1 MYLVETPVWMLER
14 WTLGIAWLLSLSYF
28 AMHGK
33 IWTIQTEDKEKPL
46 LIMWMAVFLAM
57 IGTCASLSIWGAAYA
72 ALFLCSPALLKAL
85 YLQRSILIFEVFLM
99 GVGLIWNLPFSLLC
113 ILCFR
118 WVVLLSNLKILFQ
131 SQSNRAAEYTFLLLL
146 CIPLHLEHTIRS
158 SYIDRV
164 WSEEMLGG
172 KQKEDIVGLP
182 KTWSDT
188 CEGRSITN
196 EKTIVVS
203 GGSSTGGIYQF
214 KEEPTSFF
222 TTHLHNSLCQN
233 NQAFK
238 TLTTYNYGVEDYNTQ
253 LIADQGKWLK
263 EKHNPDLLVL
273 YVGVNDVLSK
283 HHTQSIKERRQSTVS
298 PWLKDL
304 LYKSRLATGI
314 SLLFQSDQKK
324 SNELVAEVPVAD
336 AKENILSLMNDL
348 SPITI
353 LLVPEMASSPL
364 QPQLLD
370 YDSMIQEL
378 ANTHPNIHYFQPLTD
393 RNESDIHLADRNH
406 LTREGNQWL
415 GQEIANA
422 VQKVLTKTEGS
433 IQE

>member
-1 MYLVETPVWMLER
+1 M
-14 WTLGIAWLLSLSYF
+14 
-28 AMHGK
+28 
-33 IWTIQTEDKEKPL
+33 
-46 LIMWMAVFLAM
+46 
-57 IGTCASLSIWGAAYA
+57 
-72 ALFLCSPALLKAL
+72 
-85 YLQRSILIFEVFLM
+85 
-99 GVGLIWNLPFSLLC
+99 
-113 ILCFR
+113 
-118 WVVLLSNLKILFQ
+118 
-131 SQSNRAAEYTFLLLL
+131 
-146 CIPLHLEHTIRS
+146 
-158 SYIDRV
+158 
-164 WSEEMLGG
+164 
-172 KQKEDIVGLP
+172 
-182 KTWSDT
+182 
-188 CEGRSITN
+188 
-196 EKTIVVS
+196 
-203 GGSSTGGIYQF
+203 
-214 KEEPTSFF
+214 
-222 TTHLHNSLCQN
+222 
-233 NQAFK
+233 
-238 TLTTYNYGVEDYNTQ
+238 
-253 LIADQGKWLK
+253 
-263 EKHNPDLLVL
+263 
-273 YVGVNDVLSK
+273 
-283 HHTQSIKERRQSTVS
+283 S